1 MYVCLVVVARNH
13 DHRLRPLLQ
22 TFQNS
27 VQQLHTERAPHM
39 PKVAQ
44 KYYTRLHVKSYE
56 FIFIYVCMCILI
68 SYLRKVG
75 KYT

>member
-44 KYYTRLHVKSYE
+44 KYYTRLSVKSYE
-56 FIFIYVCMCILI
+56 FIFLSLHVYYDLYICEIV
-68 SYLRKVG
+68 R

>member
-1 MYVCLVVVARNH
+1 MYAEVRDTWSWLPGIMITGW
-13 DHRLRPLLQ
+13 LRPLLQ

-56 FIFIYVCMCILI
+56 FIFICLHVCYDLYICE
-68 SYLRKVG
+68 
-75 KYT
+75 